1 MTRQFETISSIVQ
14 APSAFKSRSTP
25 PSGLEGTVDAFY
37 NGIVIIKTRVGEVIL
52 RLLDSEPIQSGTKV
66 HLLHE
71 KDSDLV
77 KISAT
82 RRTATTSLSSP
93 SNLKNE
99 ARVRHLATS
108 IYHQKPTQ
116 IDEIKGHH
124 TAAEATLDSAIAS
137 SSKENAFDVARSICL
152 IPDMDRDRGMI
163 SIMTFLLVS
172 LTRGKSNAWFG
183 GVTANSGETP
193 WDHVMMERIID
204 GPDTKKWKTRQFPIN
219 LYDETLWAI
228 FATPT
233 ENIGPV
239 SRFIVEVATSS
250 FGLVQV
256 KAFGQGSTCEIVITS
271 HFGLNDDLKVKCR
284 SAIMTVAEEIDAEI
298 EVSFVSDPMMLANL
312 SQARRTSFEA

>member
-37 NGIVIIKTRVGEVIL
+37 NGIVIIKTRVGEIIL
-52 RLLDSEPIQSGTKV
+52 RLLDGEPIQSGTKV
-66 HLLHE
+66 HLFHE

-99 ARVRHLATS
+99 ARVRHVATS

-183 GVTANSGETP
+183 GVTANSGENP

-219 LYDETLWAI
+219 LYDETIWAI
-228 FATPT
+228 FATPA

-239 SRFIVEVATSS
+239 SRFIVEVATNS

-256 KAFGQGSTCEIVITS
+256 KAFGQGNTYEIVVTS
-271 HFGLNDDLKVKCR
+271 HTGLNDDLKVQCR